1 MTQSTYGFKIDLL
14 ILKHQHP
21 FNRIC
26 GVMVSVFD
34 LIEVDRGL
42 ELRSGQTKDYEIC
55 IYSFSV
61 RHAALRNNSKHW
73 LSQNQNNVSEWSDI
87 SNRGLLFQ

>member
-1 MTQSTYGFKIDLL
+1 L

-21 FNRIC
+21 CNRIC

-42 ELRSGQTKDYEIC
+42 ELRSGQTKDYK
-55 IYSFSV
+55 FV
-61 RHAALRNNSKHW
+61 FVVFP
-73 LSQNQNNVSEWSDI
+73 LSTQH
-87 SNRGLLFQ
+87 

>member
-1 MTQSTYGFKIDLL
+1 VIVIDIYLSRQQLVRLAYHMTQLTYGFKIDLL

-21 FNRIC
+21 CNRIC

-42 ELRSGQTKDYEIC
+42 ELRSGQTKDYK
-55 IYSFSV
+55 FV
-61 RHAALRNNSKHW
+61 FVVFP
-73 LSQNQNNVSEWSDI
+73 LSTQH
-87 SNRGLLFQ
+87 